1 MLSPE
6 LMTDIFILRENP
18 YNIRNIRLFDSENPW
33 SVRFGVD
40 AIVFG
45 ASHLWQKVPTT
56 IKNSSS
62 PEIFKAKI
70 KLYSCGNSPC
80 NLRIFFLC
88 IIYMIVCLSACL
100 SICLSVCMYECMY
113 VCNANYLFLKTVITY
128 SNDTKGYGN
137 FTAR

>member
-45 ASHLWQKVPTT
+45 ASHLWQKILIT
-56 IKNSSS
+56 IKQKFS
-62 PEIFKAKI
+62 KQK
-70 KLYSCGNSPC
+70 
-80 NLRIFFLC
+80 
-88 IIYMIVCLSACL
+88 
-100 SICLSVCMYECMY
+100 
-113 VCNANYLFLKTVITY
+113 
-128 SNDTKGYGN
+128 
-137 FTAR
+137 